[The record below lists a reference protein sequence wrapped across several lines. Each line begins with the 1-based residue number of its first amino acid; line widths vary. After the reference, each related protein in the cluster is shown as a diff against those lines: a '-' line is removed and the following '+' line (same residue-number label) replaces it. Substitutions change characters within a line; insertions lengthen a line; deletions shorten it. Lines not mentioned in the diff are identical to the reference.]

1 MKFSKTLFAVLF
13 LLFSSYVSH
22 AQITNTDTLKKA
34 LQTDNK
40 DTVAWVLGG
49 TVNVGL
55 NEGFLHNWPA
65 GGELGSMTV
74 NGLFSTYAVRMYH
87 KHIWSNYLDMNYSL
101 FYAYSNNF
109 VPRKIDDRV
118 ELSSKYGY
126 RFDTSKDF
134 FLTALFNFKS
144 QFTKAYDYNLPK
156 WDSVAVSDFMS
167 PAYFILATGMEYRKG
182 SALQLFLSPFAGRV
196 TIANKVF
203 TNRAPEG
210 AFGIEYGNTARF
222 ELGALFSGRYQLN
235 VGKKFTYKTRLDL
248 YANYLAKDKK
258 DSLGVVVKKDNPGNA
273 DLLWDNQLSVSIAK
287 YFNVALG
294 VTVLY
299 DNDIPYEKTYIDK
312 NGVAV
317 AKNEPGEGL
326 GWVQMKQVFTFGII
340 YKF

>member
-1 MKFSKTLFAVLF
+1 MKFSKALFAVLF
-13 LLFSSYVSH
+13 LLFSSYISQ
-22 AQITNTDTLKKA
+22 AQLTNTDTLKKA

-49 TVNVGL
+49 TLNIGL

-65 GGELGSMTV
+65 GGELASMTV

-126 RFDTSKDF
+126 RLDTSKDF
-134 FLTALFNFKS
+134 FLTALFNFKT
-144 QFTKAYDYNLPK
+144 QFTNAYDYKLPR
-156 WDSVAVSDFMS
+156 WDTMPTSAFMS

-182 SALQLFLSPFAGRV
+182 SALQLFISPFAARV
-196 TIANKVF
+196 TVAGTEF

-222 ELGALFSGRYQLN
+222 ELGALFSGRYQVN
-235 VGKKFTYKTRLDL
+235 AGKNFTYKTRLDL
-248 YANYLAKDKK
+248 YANYLAKDAK
-258 DSLGVVVKKDNPGNA
+258 DSLGIVVKRDNPGNI
-273 DLLWDNQLSVSIAK
+273 DLLWDNQVSIKIAK

-294 VTVLY
+294 LTMLY
-299 DNDIPYEKTYIDK
+299 DNDIPYDKTYIDEK
-312 NGVAV
+312 GVEIT
-317 AKNEPGEGL
+317 KDEPGNDL
-326 GWVQMKQVFTFGII
+326 GWIQVKQVLTFGII